1 MFGIYSRFFP
11 SRRTKPN
18 NERWRSTKE
27 IDVDVDHAVD
37 MAHAIIAM
45 VAQYSAGN
53 PYPRVLEIGPGSDF
67 GAQIILA
74 GTGAKVTVADR
85 FLAPWQPGYHP
96 TFYRRLLAKW
106 GAPCPP
112 LEAVIA
118 ANDPRCAI
126 ALVAEPAE
134 DLRSIADCSF
144 DVVLSTAVLEHVFD
158 LPAAIREL
166 ARVTVPGGVNSH
178 QVDFRD
184 HRDFAR
190 PLEFL
195 LMADKEFTRLF
206 DRRHGDFGNR
216 WRHCEVAALLR
227 AAGFSIEDMA
237 PNLVAA
243 PEYMASFLPKL
254 RTLRSSRFA
263 GLADIELAILGA
275 RFVAVRDRTAF
286 EGNVTAEK

>member
-1 MFGIYSRFFP
+1 MDVRNIVFRW
-11 SRRTKPN
+11 RRPKPN
-18 NERWRSTKE
+18 NKRRRSMKE
-27 IDVDVDHAVD
+27 VDADVDHAVD

-45 VAQYSAGN
+45 VAQYSARN

-85 FLAPWQPGYHP
+85 FLAPWQPRYHP
-96 TFYRRLLAKW
+96 AFYRRLLAKW

-126 ALVAEPAE
+126 TLVAEPAE
-134 DLRSIADCSF
+134 DLHSIADRSF

-195 LMADKEFTRLF
+195 LMPDKGFTRLF

-216 WRHCEVAALLR
+216 WRHYEISTLLR
-227 AAGFSIEDMA
+227 ASGFSIEDMT

-243 PEYMASFLPKL
+243 PEYMASFLPRL
-254 RTLRSSRFA
+254 RAMRRSRFA
-263 GLADIELAILGA
+263 GMSDIELAILGA
-275 RFVAVRDRTAF
+275 RFVAIRDRRGFDGYSKA
-286 EGNVTAEK
+286 

>member
-1 MFGIYSRFFP
+1 MDVRDIVFRW
-11 SRRTKPN
+11 RRPKPN
-18 NERWRSTKE
+18 NERRRSTKD
-27 IDVDVDHAVD
+27 IDADVDRTVD

-45 VAQYSAGN
+45 VATYAAGN
-53 PYPRVLEIGPGSDF
+53 PQPRVLEIGPGSDF

-74 GTGAKVTVADR
+74 GTGAIVTVADR

-96 TFYRRLLAKW
+96 AFYRRLLSKW

-126 ALVAEPAE
+126 TLVAEPAE

-158 LPAAIREL
+158 LPAAIQEL

-195 LMADKEFTRLF
+195 LMADKEFIRLF

-227 AAGFSIEDMA
+227 ASEFSIEDMA
-237 PNLVAA
+237 PNLVAE

-254 RTLRSSRFA
+254 RALRQSR
-263 GLADIELAILGA
+263 LAIMTDAELAILGA
-275 RFVAVRDRTAF
+275 RFVAVR
-286 EGNVTAEK
+286 ESGGI

>member
-1 MFGIYSRFFP
+1 MGVRHIVFRW
-11 SRRTKPN
+11 RRPKPN
-18 NERWRSTKE
+18 NERRRATKE
-27 IDVDVDHAVD
+27 IDADVDHAVD

-53 PYPRVLEIGPGSDF
+53 PHPRVLEIGPGSDF

-85 FLAPWQPGYHP
+85 FLAPWQTGYHP

-106 GAPCPP
+106 GASCPP

-118 ANDPRCAI
+118 ANDPRRAI
-126 ALVAEPAE
+126 TLVAEPAE
-134 DLRSIADCSF
+134 DLRSISDRSF
-144 DVVLSTAVLEHVFD
+144 DVVLSTAVLEHVYD

-166 ARVTVPGGVNSH
+166 TRVTVPGGVNSH

-195 LMADKEFTRLF
+195 LMADKEFTKLF

-227 AAGFSIEDMA
+227 VAGFSIKDLA
-237 PNLVAA
+237 PNLVAE

-254 RTLRSSRFA
+254 RALRQSRFA
-263 GLADIELAILGA
+263 IMNDAELAILGA
-275 RFVAVRDRTAF
+275 RFVAVRDRAAIDRIT
-286 EGNVTAEK
+286 TAEN

>member
-1 MFGIYSRFFP
+1 MFGIYSRLFLP
-11 SRRTKPN
+11 RRTKPN
-18 NERWRSTKE
+18 NERRRSTKD
-27 IDVDVDHAVD
+27 IDVDVEHAVD
-37 MAHAIIAM
+37 MARSIIAM
-45 VAQYSAGN
+45 VVQYSAGN
-53 PYPRVLEIGPGSDF
+53 PNPRVLEIGPGSDF

-96 TFYRRLLAKW
+96 TFYRRLLAAW

-118 ANDPRCAI
+118 ANDPCSAI

-134 DLRSIADCSF
+134 DLRSIADRSF

-178 QVDFRD
+178 QIDFRD

-206 DRRHGDFGNR
+206 ERRHGDFGNR

-227 AAGFSIEDMA
+227 AAGFLIEDMT

-254 RTLRSSRFA
+254 RALRSSRFA
-263 GLADIELAILGA
+263 GMDDIELAILGA
-275 RFVAVRDRTAF
+275 RFVAIRERPAF
-286 EGNVTAEK
+286 DGNVTAEK

>member
-11 SRRTKPN
+11 LRRQKPN
-18 NERWRSTKE
+18 NERRRSAKE
-27 IDVDVDHAVD
+27 IDGDVEHAID

-85 FLAPWQPGYHP
+85 FLAPWQPSYHP

-106 GAPCPP
+106 GASCPP

-118 ANDPRCAI
+118 ANDPRSAI
-126 ALVAEPAE
+126 TLVAEPAE
-134 DLRSIADCSF
+134 DLHPIADRSF

-184 HRDFAR
+184 HRDFAQ

-195 LMADKEFTRLF
+195 LMADTEFQRLF

-216 WRHCEVAALLR
+216 WRHHEVAALLR
-227 AAGFSIEDMA
+227 AVGFSIEDMA
-237 PNLVAA
+237 PNLIAA
-243 PEYMASFLPKL
+243 PEYMASFLP
-254 RTLRSSRFA
+254 RLRSLRLSRFA
-263 GLADIELAILGA
+263 GMGDNELAILGA
-275 RFVAVRDRTAF
+275 RFVAVRDRTVF
-286 EGNVTAEK
+286 D